1 MIRNNLYNLMNQ
13 AVQESKSIWR
23 IKNEYMQE
31 SVGTED
37 VMEFWKKLEKDKEEH
52 INELQ
57 ALIKK
62 YSN

>member
-1 MIRNNLYNLMNQ
+1 MNQ